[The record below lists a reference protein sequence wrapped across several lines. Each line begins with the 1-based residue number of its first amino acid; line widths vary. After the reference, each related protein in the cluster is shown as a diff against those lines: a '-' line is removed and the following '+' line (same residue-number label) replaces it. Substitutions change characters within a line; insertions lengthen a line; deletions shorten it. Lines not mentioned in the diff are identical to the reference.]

1 MLALSERCFQE
12 LKSGWNR
19 WKKQA
24 TFERAIGNAI
34 LSDYIS
40 SDS

>member
-1 MLALSERCFQE
+1 MLTLSERCFQE
-12 LKSGWNR
+12 LKGGWNG

-24 TFERAIGNAI
+24 TFEKAIGNAI
-34 LSDYIS
+34 LSITL